1 MEELGVNLRLEI
13 TQNVIFSFVYSESLI
28 LTKLYDKATGKNM
41 ISKLLSCVIKCCES
55 LWNASNGAH
64 FTSRESLL
72 ISRRTPHFSPVAL
85 SPYQFRNTA
94 KKVQHNLN
102 AGLSKNRNLARFF
115 LFLKKRGKF
124 PHHSYS
130 SSRIICGNKAFRRAR
145 PYFWSTRGSERE
157 RARKNFNF
165 CRTPNSF
172 GGERPKNGRFC
183 AFCFFLA
190 PPPCTI

>member
-72 ISRRTPHFSPVAL
+72 ISRRTPLFSPVTNSETL
-85 SPYQFRNTA
+85 P

-130 SSRIICGNKAFRRAR
+130 SSRIMGGNKAFRRAR
-145 PYFWSTRGSERE
+145 PYF
-157 RARKNFNF
+157 
-165 CRTPNSF
+165 
-172 GGERPKNGRFC
+172 
-183 AFCFFLA
+183 
-190 PPPCTI
+190 

>member
-145 PYFWSTRGSERE
+145 PYF
-157 RARKNFNF
+157 
-165 CRTPNSF
+165 
-172 GGERPKNGRFC
+172 
-183 AFCFFLA
+183 
-190 PPPCTI
+190 